1 MNNFHFRA
9 FSGKLNGRLF
19 RKRNKS
25 MQYSLQL
32 LISLMRFYHSRV
44 NILTAISNI
53 SFLGWSQSGVPFKA
67 HANARKTETHDF
79 ATSPHRKSVTRGWF
93 DVSKDVESGNKYN
106 GTPIQD
112 RLFPSKGFI
121 VGIRF
126 IVRFACEIQGS
137 PGMPDRKTRRN
148 NIFFIFLSPPLQ
160 GRYLFR
166 CFRNSQGLEN
176 GFGDGIHIRACNFF
190 LLKTNFWY

>member
-137 PGMPDRKTRRN
+137 PECLTEKPDGT
-148 NIFFIFLSPPLQ
+148 IFFSFFSLLLCKGVTFSDAFEIPKGWKMDLVMEFIFVPVTFS
-160 GRYLFR
+160 F
-166 CFRNSQGLEN
+166 
-176 GFGDGIHIRACNFF
+176 
-190 LLKTNFWY
+190 